1 MFRATHG
8 TRLISPV
15 PGAALGTCNIAII
28 IQRVPLKK
36 FYVPTHPPHMNYM
49 SWAGAQLNRKSCG
62 MHRTAEM
69 RRNHVIYGLRVQ
81 GAIAKCTSMLK

>member
-1 MFRATHG
+1 MHG

-28 IQRVPLKK
+28 MQRVPLKK

-49 SWAGAQLNRKSCG
+49 SWAGAQLKELRDAPNCGNDTKSRYIWTPSSRCHRK
-62 MHRTAEM
+62 MY
-69 RRNHVIYGLRVQ
+69 IY
-81 GAIAKCTSMLK
+81 AK